1 MRVPFSKG
9 LLPGVTKR
17 LEKEEEESEAEIWG
31 ESLPG
36 RGKRQSK
43 SKEDRGGRV
52 AADFG
57 TTRRGVQIQA
67 QSLGSCVWPWA
78 SPRTSLSLGFCRTR
92 ALSSAPPA
100 ARASSCVPLLRARA
114 SGKPEGR
121 QNPLPPFSQLQ
132 ALVLDKCI
140 YSLSCSNAIW

>member
-1 MRVPFSKG
+1 MGVPFSKG
-9 LLPGVTKR
+9 LLPGATKR
-17 LEKEEEESEAEIWG
+17 LKKEEEESEAEIWG

-57 TTRRGVQIQA
+57 TTRRGVQIPA

-78 SPRTSLSLGFCRTR
+78 SPRTSLSLGFCRDSGPV
-92 ALSSAPPA
+92 LSPSRCP
-100 ARASSCVPLLRARA
+100 CQLVC
-114 SGKPEGR
+114 
-121 QNPLPPFSQLQ
+121 PPFSVHVPVGSQR
-132 ALVLDKCI
+132 AGRTP
-140 YSLSCSNAIW
+140 SPLSPSSRLLFWTSASIH